1 MMSQEVEKHG
11 TSKEDSKSSGSSL
24 ESGSLRETRV
34 YHHHHHLHHQ
44 SISRLVEDIKKGQ
57 DKVEKIRKDQE
68 EARRMQAEQINQQ
81 KKLTEK
87 IAFMRN
93 RSRVYEFQ
101 AERGEG
107 DVAITVTISY
117 FRIVMKAHF

>member
-1 MMSQEVEKHG
+1 MNQEVEEHE
-11 TSKEDSKSSGSSL
+11 TSKEDPKSSDKSL
-24 ESGSLRETRV
+24 ELARETKI
-34 YHHHHHLHHQ
+34 HHHHHHHHHQ